1 MSLICGILSRE
12 NPDVASA
19 EALELMMSV
28 SGHRARGGR
37 ETFVDPAEG
46 IAVGYCHTATFAQRK
61 DVPSGHEDDAFVA
74 AVDGD
79 IYDTASHLR
88 ERASSFKSPHAGAV
102 VASFEQN
109 AEAFPSAL
117 DGIFSL
123 FLWDRSRKVLYL
135 SSDPMD
141 HKLVYFYEAP
151 ELGLLV
157 FSTELKGVLA
167 HPAVPRGLDQR
178 GLALNLGISA
188 TPAPLTPAKNVR
200 KLRAAEC
207 RIYTSEETQSRRY
220 WRASPESGPED
231 LEHWVKR
238 ARSESLRA
246 TEQAVGG
253 VSGVGVLLSGGIDSS
268 VILAAL
274 KENGVSNTLALTLA
288 FKGHESEYEIQW
300 AERVA
305 KAVNSPQRTLLV
317 DAEAEVTP
325 ELMSRLMRQID
336 EPFEAGSRVVG
347 EYFLMQ
353 AASEAGFDSILSGGT
368 PLFAMDRV
376 RRMKNEGSLEPAL
389 AESRDEALRVLF
401 GPPKYMNAEQMNR
414 ALKQPADL
422 SGWDEAALANR
433 DLLEG
438 LEDVPA
444 LSLAARL
451 RVPLNRTSLFY
462 QYIPPLLGCDERTP
476 YLDTQIASFIVS
488 VPPNHRGLESGEN
501 RLLLQGSFGD
511 QLGIDFKQ
519 REQRGFPGLPLPGWL
534 QRMLIPSL
542 EVLVNDGIIKGE
554 YMAWLEKNAGT
565 RRKRVDKEAW
575 QWFVFNCWY
584 QYLVSISDEGDGP
597 IRGSL
602 RKP

>member
-1 MSLICGILSRE
+1 ML
-12 NPDVASA
+12 A
-19 EALELMMSV
+19 V
-28 SGHRARGGR
+28 SQHRALDGR
-37 ETFVDPAEG
+37 ETFTDPADG
-46 IAVGYCHTATFAQRK
+46 IALAYCHTATFAQRK
-61 DVPSGHEDDAFVA
+61 DVPSWHADDDFVA

-79 IYDTASHLR
+79 IYETASHLR
-88 ERASSFKSPHAGAV
+88 DDEARFRSPHAGAV
-102 VASFEQN
+102 VASFLANREN
-109 AEAFPSAL
+109 FPSAL

-123 FLWDRSRKVLYL
+123 FLWDRVGKVLYL

-141 HKLVYFYEAP
+141 HKLVYYYEAA
-151 ELGLLV
+151 ERGLLV

-207 RIYTSEETQSRRY
+207 RIYASEETQTSRY

-238 ARSESLRA
+238 ARTEILRA
-246 TEQAVGG
+246 TEQAVGD

-325 ELMSRLMRQID
+325 ELMSRLMGQID

-353 AASEAGFDSILSGGT
+353 AASEAGFNSILSGST
-368 PLFAMDRV
+368 PLFALDRV
-376 RRMKNEGSLEPAL
+376 RRMKIEGKLEPAL

-414 ALKQPADL
+414 AMKQPADL

-444 LSLAARL
+444 LSLALRL
-451 RVPLNRTSLFY
+451 RAPLNRTSLFY

-488 VPPNHRGLESGEN
+488 VPPIHRGLESGEN
-501 RLLLQGSFGD
+501 RLLLQASFGD
-511 QLGIDFKQ
+511 QMGIDFKQ

-534 QRMLIPSL
+534 QKMVIPSL
-542 EVLVNDGIIKGE
+542 EVLVDDGIIKRE
-554 YMAWLEKNAGT
+554 YVAWLKKNSQTG
-565 RRKRVDKEAW
+565 RKRVDREAW

-584 QYLVSISDEGDGP
+584 QFQIKQTDPFAAV
-597 IRGSL
+597 
-602 RKP
+602 